1 MSPETMLM
9 GTAGTF
15 AVMFGLVAGSFA
27 NVGIHR
33 WPSEQSAWG
42 RSACPRCNTA
52 IAATD
57 NLPVLSFLLLRGA
70 CRQCGQPI
78 PPSYPLIELLGGLT
92 GLLLFWQICPVWT
105 DLDMLHLS
113 AFALALTYATLLII
127 ATYSDLK
134 TWILPNEVTIY
145 AVPIG
150 ILGSLA
156 LHSAG
161 YDGAFAVGPRESVIA
176 SAIAGGSFLTL
187 RVAVGAAIGREA
199 LGMGDVKLVAMMG
212 AFIGWGL
219 WLVMFLSTFLGMAVH
234 LGALAIRRESSYLP
248 YGPILCVAAAI
259 ELLWGDVLLKTFF
272 PGVYW
277 LATYTAG

>member
-1 MSPETMLM
+1 MSPETLLM
-9 GTAGTF
+9 TTAGTF

-33 WPSEQSAWG
+33 WPAEQSAWG
-42 RSACPRCNTA
+42 RSACPRCNTP
-52 IAATD
+52 IAAYD
-57 NLPVLSFLLLRGA
+57 NIPVLSYVLLRGA
-70 CRQCGQPI
+70 CRQCGQAI
-78 PPSYPLIELLGGLT
+78 PPSYPLVELLGGLT
-92 GLLLFWQICPVWT
+92 GLLLFWQVCPEWT
-105 DLDMLHLS
+105 DLDRVHLG
-113 AFALALTYATLLII
+113 AFGLALTYATLLII

-150 ILGSLA
+150 ILGSVA

-161 YDGAFAVGPRESVIA
+161 YDGAFAVTPRESVIA
-176 SAIAGGSFLTL
+176 CAIAGSSFFTL

-199 LGMGDVKLVAMMG
+199 LGMGDVKLVMMMG

-219 WLVMFLSTFLGMAVH
+219 WLVMFISTFLGMFVH
-234 LGALAIRRESSYLP
+234 LGALIIRRESTYLP
-248 YGPILCVAAAI
+248 YGPILCVGAAI
-259 ELLWGDVLLKTFF
+259 ELLWGDELLRTFF

-277 LATYTAG
+277 LATYASG